1 MLHIEKVNAD
11 RKEVLKNLMTLYLHD
26 LSEFIENI
34 DLNTENGL
42 FEFDVFDWFFEKE
55 GLNPFFINLDEK
67 PIGFILLQSGPYS
80 NQEYADYVLNSFFIL
95 KKYRRKGIGKLA
107 CRKFFELYPGRYA
120 ISQALSNI
128 PAIHFWKSVY
138 EANSLNVYEKPE
150 IEDGIKVIYQYFK
163 TNSDDT
169 Y

>member
-1 MLHIEKVNAD
+1 M
-11 RKEVLKNLMTLYLHD
+11 
-26 LSEFIENI
+26 
-34 DLNTENGL
+34 
-42 FEFDVFDWFFEKE
+42 
-55 GLNPFFINLDEK
+55 
-67 PIGFILLQSGPYS
+67 QSGPYS

-95 KKYRRKGIGKLA
+95 KKYRRKGIGKIA
-107 CRKFFELYPGRYA
+107 CSQFFEMYPGRYA
-120 ISQALSNI
+120 IGQALGNI

-138 EANSLNVYEKPE
+138 EKNSLNVYEKPE

>member
-1 MLHIEKVNAD
+1 MKTD
-11 RKEVLKNLMTLYLHD
+11 C
-26 LSEFIENI
+26 
-34 DLNTENGL
+34 

-55 GLNPFFINLDEK
+55 GLTPFFINLDGN

-95 KKYRRKGIGKLA
+95 KKYRRKGIRKLA
-107 CRKFFELYPGRYA
+107 CSKFFEMYPGRYA

-138 EANSLNVYEKPE
+138 ETNSLNVYEKPE
-150 IEDGIKVIYQYFK
+150 IEDGIRLYINILKQTLMIHIK
-163 TNSDDT
+163 LRDT
-169 Y
+169 IAQ